1 MDFRIKKTVVVS
13 SAHSVG
19 AILKGMLRR
28 QSMKDK
34 ILYQKDFLVK
44 GKDVRIKIDG
54 PYKNGKYAGWID
66 LYVDSK
72 LENSMFCTG
81 PIYSTEEDGIKE
93 LEPIAAE
100 IRKCQKT

>member
-1 MDFRIKKTVVVS
+1 MTTIENQNRS
-13 SAHSVG
+13 G
-19 AILKGMLRR
+19 YAIQSYHKRLLRR
-28 QSMKDK
+28 LSMKDK